1 MKIAVTGASGLIGST
16 LVRRIGA
23 IPLTHRDLD
32 ITDAA
37 SVREVMSALRPD
49 LVVNCAVIGVD
60 ECERDPGLAE
70 AVNVTGPSN
79 LARHAPSIIHFST
92 NYVLDPVNVYA
103 RTKLAGEEAVTSL
116 NDRAL
121 VIRTSWVFG
130 RGKESFLSAVAA
142 KLKRGER
149 VSAITDTWASTTWV
163 EDLVTRLAAMFGTT
177 GVHAIVNE
185 GVLSYEDFALEAARL
200 VGADPSLI
208 DRITEAE
215 MRRLAPR
222 PRYTP
227 MTSDPP
233 MRPWQDALAEY
244 VQECGSLLPRPESRR
259 SKLRPA

>member
-16 LVRRIGA
+16 LVRRTGA

-32 ITDAA
+32 ITDAGA
-37 SVREVMSALRPD
+37 VREVLSALRPD

-60 ECERDPGLAE
+60 ECERDPALAE

-79 LARHAPSIIHFST
+79 LARHSPAIIHFST
-92 NYVLDPVNVYA
+92 NYVLDPVNVYGQ
-103 RTKLAGEEAVTSL
+103 TKLAGEEAVTSI

-130 RGKESFLSAVAA
+130 RGKESFLSTAAA
-142 KLKRGER
+142 KLQRGER

-163 EDLVTRLAAMFGTT
+163 EDLVTRLMEMFGRT

-185 GVLSYEDFALEAARL
+185 GVLSYEDFAMEAARL
-200 VGADPSLI
+200 VGADPALI

-233 MRPWQDALAEY
+233 MRPWQEALGEY
-244 VQECGSLLPRPESRR
+244 VRAPFSPSGDWGRR
-259 SKLRPA
+259 WPKTG